1 VTDITTC
8 PALRGRE
15 RARKREPEREQERA
29 REREIYRERESALE
43 RERERERERRYRR
56 GEAHMLLLVARRP
69 VENVTTGY
77 EPLIAR

>member
-1 VTDITTC
+1 MPCFERERESTKKR
-8 PALRGRE
+8 ARE
-15 RARKREPEREQERA
+15 RARESKRKREKW
-29 REREIYRERESALE
+29 RERESAQE
-43 RERERERERRYRR
+43 RERERERERGYRR